1 MKQIRNIGDIAHLYD
16 GFIIDLW
23 GVVHN
28 GVEPYPDAVPAML
41 DMKKARRKVWLLS
54 NAPRRAHTVKAKLTE
69 MGVPETAYDGIITSG
84 EATWLALQADYL
96 KDWGRRIYH
105 LGPER
110 DSSLYE
116 GLDVEIVDRIADADF
131 ILNSGIYEL
140 TDGLDL
146 YRSVLEEAAGRS
158 LNMICANP
166 DRIVHVGDHLAF
178 CAGAL
183 ADMYEKMDDAGE
195 VVYFGKPYRDVYR
208 MCFEGIGSK
217 KVLAIG
223 DGMPTDIAGAA
234 GSGID
239 GALVTSGIHR
249 EHFVPESQLGHDP
262 LFAQYPYKPSYLID
276 RMVW

>member
-28 GVEPYPDAVPAML
+28 GVEPYPDAVPAL
-41 DMKKARRKVWLLS
+41 LEMKRAHRKIWLLS

-69 MGVPETAYDGIITSG
+69 MGVPEDAYHGIVTSG
-84 EATWLALQADYL
+84 EATWRALKGEYL
-96 KDWGRRIYH
+96 ENWGRRIYH
-105 LGPER
+105 LGPAR
-110 DSSLYE
+110 DHSLYE
-116 GLDVEIVDRIADADF
+116 TLDVEITDTLANADF
-131 ILNSGIYEL
+131 ILNSGPY
-140 TDGLDL
+140 DFNDSLDS
-146 YRSVLEEAAGRS
+146 YRAVLAEAADRNM
-158 LNMICANP
+158 NMICANP
-166 DRIVHVGDHLAF
+166 DRIVHVGEQLVY
-178 CAGAL
+178 CAGEL
-183 ADMYEKMDDAGE
+183 AAMYEKIDGAGE

-208 MCFEGIGSK
+208 MCFEGIGSR

-223 DGMPTDIAGAA
+223 DGMPTDIAGAS

-249 EHFVPESQLGHDP
+249 EHFGPDNTAGQDG
-262 LFAQYPYKPSYLID
+262 LFRQYVYKPTYLID